1 MVERDKISIVK
12 LADHFLQLTLTRLS
26 GEACI
31 EEYVAVGEVDDDS
44 DVGNSDCN
52 LEIEL
57 LISAREAVKLLD
69 RIT

>member
-12 LADHFLQLTLTRLS
+12 LADHFLQLTLTKLS

-31 EEYVAVGEVDDDS
+31 EEYVAVSEVHDDS

-57 LISAREAVKLLD
+57 LISAGEAVKLLD